1 MTYYSL
7 YKTPSGWSDLRL
19 ESDGSFITAVLFLG
33 SSDAS
38 KGTEDAL
45 YKEDL
50 PIFQELREWL
60 DKYFN
65 GENPKPF
72 SSFRM
77 SPKSDF
83 QKKVYDILLTIPY
96 GKTMTYGDIAKLLTK
111 GMSKKMSAQAVG
123 GAVGRNPLCILVP
136 CHRVVGKEGKLI
148 GYGGGLKNKELLL
161 ELERKNETH

>member
-1 MTYYSL
+1 MTYFSL
-7 YKTPSGWSDLRL
+7 YETPLGWSDLRL

-50 PIFQELREWL
+50 PVVLELREWF
-60 DKYFN
+60 DKYFK

-77 SPKSDF
+77 SFRSDF
-83 QKKVYDILLTIPY
+83 QKKVYEILLSIPY
-96 GKTMTYGDIAKLLTK
+96 GRTLTYGDIAKLLTK
-111 GMSKKMSAQAVG
+111 GSEKKMSAQAVG

-136 CHRVVGKEGKLI
+136 CHRVIGKGGKLV

-161 ELERKNETH
+161 KLERKNGTH